1 MFLVKCGPKL
11 CVVNVQIFVI
21 QNTLLTHKY
30 FQEWLALQ
38 SDAKLLETLKCQNG
52 IKLKVICILI
62 CFLGPGK
69 ITIKSMM

>member
-1 MFLVKCGPKL
+1 MFLVKHGPKL

-30 FQEWLALQ
+30 FQEWLVPQ
-38 SDAKLLETLKCQNG
+38 SDAKLLETLKCG
-52 IKLKVICILI
+52 IKLKVICVLI
-62 CFLGPGK
+62 CFLGPDK